1 MLILVCA
8 EDVTP
13 CPELSQVWLSVAQ
26 FLSEAVDPA
35 LLGLTPETAVKAF
48 AFGFGAVVG
57 MWAIGYAIGIATGMT
72 KKL

>member
-1 MLILVCA
+1 MRILVCS

-13 CPELSQVWLSVAQ
+13 CPEPSQVWVSVAQ
-26 FLSEAVDPA
+26 FLADAVDPA
-35 LLGLTPETAVKAF
+35 LLGLTPETALKAY
-48 AFGFGAVVG
+48 AFGFGSVLL